1 MLEEEQE
8 EVKNEINEDFVIVIS
23 SSSEGNEYSPR
34 KHSSKDLISNLI
46 CHIRR
51 DTRSVAGIL
60 YIIGTLFGLIG
71 FVLGVIH
78 VNNMIREESKV
89 RIEFVLI
96 SFFLMLNFFL
106 KIYFMWPRA
115 LARIVIILFSVGFA
129 AAFITYT
136 VLYVS
141 LSK

>member
-1 MLEEEQE
+1 MLEEEKE
-8 EVKNEINEDFVIVIS
+8 EIKNEINEDFVIVIS

-51 DTRSVAGIL
+51 DARSVAGIL

-71 FVLGVIH
+71 FILGVIH

-96 SFFLMLNFFL
+96 SFFLMLNVLL
-106 KIYFMWPRA
+106 KIFFMWPRA
-115 LARIVIILFSVGFA
+115 LTRIVTILFSVGFA